1 MVAVAVCS
9 FGQRPYC
16 HIVSAVELTSR
27 SHYQELSCDS
37 VWSDQL
43 RWGQTWRSCR
53 HCDVCFVAGVAV
65 VGVSLFTASP
75 SLVVPAGSPSRG
87 GDVTVYVKNIN
98 QPSLPTLFFYS
109 VLVSVSVFVAL
120 SVVFHSI
127 NSPNNS
133 PFSHSVLPVFF
144 CLTGSFNYISLYKS
158 LLSALI

>member
-98 QPSLPTLFFYS
+98 QPSLPTLFFLLCS
-109 VLVSVSVFVAL
+109 RVCFCVRGPFSCISFHKFSQQLSVF
-120 SVVFHSI
+120 
-127 NSPNNS
+127 
-133 PFSHSVLPVFF
+133 
-144 CLTGSFNYISLYKS
+144 SLCS
-158 LLSALI
+158 SGLISALLVFQLCIPLWKSPSFLI